1 MNYLDN
7 LTEDEVRYI
16 CSVIP
21 LQESISYFKHYPK
34 DFSRV
39 MPGFRATSLRS
50 QEQVCTLLFRS
61 RKHSF
66 IYSFIEKHIDRWMD
80 EIQNHI
86 EQCINDGD
94 NKDEAFLNTL
104 PLCFFADNIGL
115 YFKLA
120 DEVYSDEYIDLLSSS
135 IKLIKV
141 LNEQREEMESSLSSK
156 ISDFEKQEEKIENLK
171 VKLNETKKK
180 LSECRAEVEIL
191 NEVNAEVKRLENLI
205 LSQDKIIDSLKIN
218 VSNREERIHQ
228 LNSDLSLAKDEHQQ
242 LVSQIRE
249 EIESQQKINAMNQAE
264 NCSPR
269 APKDIDEFK
278 DYLGYNFESIGLPTD
293 SEYFALLK
301 EHLSEILFQGKPII
315 VSHVTGINLMKC
327 VANTLIETPK
337 VPILT
342 FVSDISEQSIEEFL
356 STDSRLVC
364 LDNFVGNFNE
374 TVLLTLCDKHK
385 DKIIFLTTVYDKTIY
400 FLPDE
405 FMKYCHYLNLNRIVE
420 FTGSPD
426 ITEDPSFIEEETSN
440 LIISAD
446 SRWSQVLN
454 GLLEDFGFSKTLSAF
469 KSVFASDEQ
478 RLCCLLAFDILP
490 YCVDVLQIAPFNI
503 SEQLNKYAGNGGRC
517 PYKDLF
523 KRWFT

>member
-1 MNYLDN
+1 MNYLSLLN
-7 LTEDEVRYI
+7 EDEIRYI

-21 LQESISYFKHYPK
+21 QRDAIAYFQHSPK
-34 DFSRV
+34 EFAKIC
-39 MPGFRATSLRS
+39 PGFRASSVTRLD
-50 QEQVCTLLFRS
+50 VGNLLFRN
-61 RKHSF
+61 RGRSF
-66 IYSFIEKHIDRWMD
+66 VSFFIEDHISKWLLQIK
-80 EIQNHI
+80 EHI

-115 YFKLA
+115 YFKLTNKL
-120 DEVYSDEYIDLLSSS
+120 YSDEYIVLLSSS

-141 LNEQREEMESSLSSK
+141 MNGQREEMESTLDSK
-156 ISDFEKQEEKIENLK
+156 ISDFEKQEGKINNLQ

-180 LSECRAEVEIL
+180 LSECRAEVEKL
-191 NEVNAEVKRLENLI
+191 KEANTEVERLENFI
-205 LSQDKIIDSLKIN
+205 QSQEKIIDGLKIN
-218 VSNREERIHQ
+218 ASNREEHIQQ
-228 LNSDLSLAKDEHQQ
+228 LNSALSLAKDERQQ
-242 LVSQIRE
+242 LESQIRE
-249 EIESQQKINAMNQAE
+249 ELEKQQKISAMNRAD
-264 NCSPR
+264 NCRPK
-269 APKDIDEFK
+269 APKDMDEFR

-293 SEYFALLK
+293 SKYFALLK

-315 VSHVTGINLMKC
+315 VSRVTGINLMKC

-337 VPILT
+337 VPTLT
-342 FVSDISEQSIEEFL
+342 FVSDILEQSIEAFL
-356 STDSRLVC
+356 STDSRLIC

-374 TVLLTLCDKHK
+374 TILLTLCDKHK

-420 FTGSPD
+420 FTGDPD

-490 YCVDVLQIAPFNI
+490 YCVDVLQIAPFNS
-503 SEQLNKYAGNGGRC
+503 SEQLNKYAGNSGRC